1 MNALRRLFGQPIDL
15 GKRFVVLGMDGLDPE
30 LVRAGIQNGNLP
42 NFKRLA
48 NRGGFSPLETTW
60 MPLSPVAWSSFI
72 AGSNPGVHG
81 IFDFLH
87 RDPDTLEPHLSIA
100 RQHDAPRRIEVGPYS
115 LPLSSGHTEQGRSG
129 PAFWTEASRQGLRTH
144 VIRCPVSFPPEP
156 VRGKMLS
163 GLGVPDLKG
172 TQGSFVFLTTDEDV
186 DAASRAGTVEVIEHP
201 ADGDLDV
208 VLEGPPN
215 PFLCDRPPTTAELTL
230 EADGDAARVHTPT
243 ETITLHENEWSGW
256 CPVTFS
262 FLGPVDA
269 EGQVR
274 FYLKSLRPEF
284 ELYCSPVNVSPVDP
298 AFPIS
303 YPEGY
308 AGELAE
314 DIGRFHTLG
323 LTADTGMLKEG
334 RVEEVAFL
342 EQAGT
347 VLDERVRMLKREL
360 TRFEDGLFTFV
371 FDIPD
376 RIQHMMWRHR
386 DPNHALHTA
395 EGADRYGDVIDRHYE
410 RLDGILGWVLDELG
424 PDDDLLICSD
434 HGFNSFRREV
444 DLNTWLFEQGYLTLQ
459 DGASPDDAGLMFGG
473 VDWDRTQAYAF
484 GLAGIYLN
492 RRGREK
498 HGILDEEDARR
509 IGQTIRDELV
519 ELTDDVRDDRVV
531 SRARLAGA
539 VYDGPEV
546 PIGPDVLVG
555 YNPGYRVSWDSVLG
569 GMTGRTLSMN
579 ENPWSGDH
587 CVDPA
592 HIAGSLLTSF
602 PREDDG
608 VGLRDV
614 MPGIL
619 GRMGL
624 DDGAMEGDA
633 GWIQQ

>member
-1 MNALRRLFGQPIDL
+1 MKALRRLLGRPIDL
-15 GKRFVVLGMDGLDPE
+15 GKRFVVLGLDGLDPE
-30 LVRAGIQNGNLP
+30 LVRTGIESGDLP

-48 NRGGFSPLETTW
+48 NRGGFTPLETTW

-72 AGSNPGVHG
+72 SGSNPGVHG

-87 RDPDTLEPHLSIA
+87 RDPETLEPHLSIA
-100 RQHDAPRRIEVGPYS
+100 RQHDAPRRIDVGPYS
-115 LPLSSGHTEQGRSG
+115 LPLSSGHTEQGRRG
-129 PAFWTEASRQGLRTH
+129 PAFWTEASRQGVRTH

-172 TQGSFVFLTTDEDV
+172 TQGSFVFLTTDASV
-186 DAASRAGTVEVIEHP
+186 DTASRAGTVEVIEHP
-201 ADGDLDV
+201 AGGSVDV

-215 PFLCDRPPTTAELTL
+215 PFLCDRPPTTLDLTI
-230 EADGDAARVHTPT
+230 EVDANAARIRTPGDT
-243 ETITLHENEWSGW
+243 VTLQENEWSGW
-256 CPVTFS
+256 TPVTFS

-284 ELYCSPVNVSPVDP
+284 ELYCSPVNVSPKNP

-308 AGELAE
+308 ASRLAE
-314 DIGRFHTLG
+314 EIGRFHTLG

-347 VLDERVRMLKREL
+347 VLEERVRMLKREL
-360 TRFEDGLFTFV
+360 TRCRDGLFTFV

-386 DPNHALHTA
+386 DPRHALHTA
-395 EGADRYGDVIDRHYE
+395 EGDKRYGDVIDRHYE

-424 PDDDLLICSD
+424 PDDDLVICSD

-444 DLNTWLFEQGYLTLQ
+444 DLNTWLFEQGYLVLQ

-473 VDWDRTQAYAF
+473 VDWDRTRAYAF

-492 RRGREK
+492 RRGREQ
-498 HGILDEEDARR
+498 HGILDDEDARSLGR
-509 IGQTIRDELV
+509 KICD
-519 ELTDDVRDDRVV
+519 ELTDLTDDAGEGPVV
-531 SRARLAGA
+531 SRARMAEDVYAGEA
-539 VYDGPEV
+539 VPV
-546 PIGPDVLVG
+546 GPDVLVG
-555 YNPGYRVSWDSVLG
+555 YHRGYRVSWDSVLG
-569 GMTGRTLSMN
+569 GVTGRTLSMN

-587 CVDPA
+587 CVDPSL
-592 HIAGSLLTSF
+592 ISGSFLSSF
-602 PREDDG
+602 P
-608 VGLRDV
+608 VGEGTIGLSDV
-614 MPGIL
+614 MPGVFDRL
-619 GRMGL
+619 GL
-624 DDGAMEGDA
+624 DAGNMEGNG
-633 GWIQQ
+633 GWIKT